1 MINKKI
7 YLFGIILLFGI
18 ICSLTLISSL
28 ETAQI
33 SYIQRVQYT
42 PYCINDCVN
51 DTFTNATTNLTS
63 NRITC
68 TEKCYA
74 NFNISIRFPGDDD
87 WRTSYLINTSN
98 PLYKDTYTFDNT
110 GVYITTLGNS
120 SDVSGI
126 NEKIINLTS
135 TINSNLIACYNNN
148 SAIINN
154 ATTARLTCKTNIDN
168 LNNLVISN
176 NEEKDEL
183 DKQSSQRIYWAVGG
197 ILFGIFLIKVGEPY
211 FKGILPKKDPNEQG
225 NSSMEGQY

>member
-42 PYCINDCVN
+42 PYCTNNCVN
-51 DTFTNATTNLTS
+51 DSTINITS
-63 NRITC
+63 INC

-98 PLYKDTYTFDNT
+98 PMYKDKYTFDNT
-110 GVYITTLGNS
+110 GVYVTTLGNS

-126 NEKIINLTS
+126 NEKIVNLTS
-135 TINSNLIACYNNN
+135 TINNNLVSCYNNN
-148 SAIINN
+148 SAIVNN
-154 ATTARLTCKTNIDN
+154 ATIAQLTCKTNIDN
-168 LNNLVISN
+168 FNALLTGNGKQI
-176 NEEKDEL
+176 EELE
-183 DKQSSQRIYWAVGG
+183 KQSSQRIYWAVGG
-197 ILFGIFLIKVGEPY
+197 ILFGIF
-211 FKGILPKKDPNEQG
+211 FN
-225 NSSMEGQY
+225 